1 MVLYRPAYLA
11 KRVGFAVVFLP
22 LASSLNGMKLDWILV
37 HYAIFFTYGVCIS
50 CMVFVFFFSDTSD
63 KSSLNGRVS
72 VFLTQTLPK
81 ALGDSCKCICGDRV
95 FESLQRVHKYVVYE
109 RNPILQIAYL
119 VIINGGFIGWLFFGE
134 PLLPTFLVKT
144 PPHSKMEAYIGVFLC
159 HYTWFLANS
168 QGPGKITQENVECYN
183 HTKCDG
189 VLFSEDSY
197 CSTCEMHKPARSKH
211 CSLCE
216 ACVPTFDHHCI
227 WLNQCVGEHNYK
239 FFLLFLATNS
249 SYLIYFAYVIGLMLL
264 SPVYEHN
271 LLNATFVHSSTKQEF
286 KASWLL
292 VGRYILTSNMILFI
306 VFMLSLAF
314 GITLLLFLLYHL
326 WLVWQGTTTNETFK
340 WSTTRRIHK
349 LLLRSHGRYTAA
361 SRGEEYH
368 EPLTWSQQ
376 AYEWIAATLGYR
388 RRKPAQAG
396 PEAEAARTANRAAPA
411 VQEVVATDKDDN
423 APVGCVPA
431 GSGSGQGE
439 DEAGEAKQVETA
451 DTNQDPLSH
460 DDTNRMDVRDF
471 PGELHP
477 IRWVIENSGV
487 PDMLPNHPG
496 PLPENIY
503 RVGFLRSLWF
513 IAFPRSTARLRALHE
528 RAEAEAEAAAAAA
541 GATGKSMGNGKGK
554 GKGNGKGKK
563 HD

>member
-1 MVLYRPAYLA
+1 
-11 KRVGFAVVFLP
+11 
-22 LASSLNGMKLDWILV
+22 
-37 HYAIFFTYGVCIS
+37 
-50 CMVFVFFFSDTSD
+50 
-63 KSSLNGRVS
+63 
-72 VFLTQTLPK
+72 
-81 ALGDSCKCICGDRV
+81 
-95 FESLQRVHKYVVYE
+95 
-109 RNPILQIAYL
+109 
-119 VIINGGFIGWLFFGE
+119 
-134 PLLPTFLVKT
+134 
-144 PPHSKMEAYIGVFLC
+144 
-159 HYTWFLANS
+159 
-168 QGPGKITQENVECYN
+168 
-183 HTKCDG
+183 
-189 VLFSEDSY
+189 
-197 CSTCEMHKPARSKH
+197 MHKPARSKH

-292 VGRYILTSNMILFI
+292 VGRYVLTSNMILFI

-340 WSTTRRIHK
+340 WSTTRRVHK

-396 PEAEAARTANRAAPA
+396 PEAARTANREAP
-411 VQEVVATDKDDN
+411 VVEEVVATDKDDN

-431 GSGSGQGE
+431 GSGQGE
-439 DEAGEAKQVETA
+439 GEAGETKQVPVEA
-451 DTNQDPLSH
+451 A
-460 DDTNRMDVRDF
+460 DTNRMDIRDF

-477 IRWVIENSGV
+477 VRWVIENSGV
-487 PDMLPNHPG
+487 PDMIPNHPG
-496 PLPENIY
+496 PLPENVY
-503 RVGFLRSLWF
+503 RIGFLRSLWF
-513 IAFPRSTARLRALHE
+513 IAFPKSTSRLRKLHE
-528 RAEAEAEAAAAAA
+528 RTEAQAAAAVAAAAA
-541 GATGKSMGNGKGK
+541 GAGATGKSR
-554 GKGNGKGKK
+554 GKGKK
-563 HD
+563 QE